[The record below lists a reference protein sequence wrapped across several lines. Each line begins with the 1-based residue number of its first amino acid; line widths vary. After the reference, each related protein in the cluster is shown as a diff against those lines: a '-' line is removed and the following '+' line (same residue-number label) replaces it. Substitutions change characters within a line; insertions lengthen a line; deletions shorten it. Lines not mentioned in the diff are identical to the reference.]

1 MITATKIELV
11 CKVNVRK
18 APKRGKTPVVTD
30 CGIFL
35 GDQMVAFRTFN
46 GEATGR
52 YCMAQFRRTGG
63 TSLWRRDPL
72 GWDMYQSFKSVL

>member
-1 MITATKIELV
+1 MTTATRIELV
-11 CKVNVRK
+11 VRINVRK
-18 APKRGKTPVVTD
+18 APGKGKVTKVTD

-35 GDQMVAFRTFN
+35 GDQMVAFRTFA

-52 YCMAQFRRTGG
+52 YCMAQFRRTGHDN
-63 TSLWRRDPL
+63 LWRRDAI